1 MTSFFS
7 ENKSHEENVKTS
19 IDKILGQETS
29 LRKVKKSGEDHKR
42 ILFNKILSNLV
53 IVEERSV
60 MMDEIYSMDMSKYNN
75 LFFDIIE
82 DMLALHFSKQQINLI
97 NFFLYDRYS
106 AEGAVTQLFDKNG
119 DPVKLDNA
127 DDLWQLLK
135 TVKNEK

>member
-1 MTSFFS
+1 
-7 ENKSHEENVKTS
+7 
-19 IDKILGQETS
+19 
-29 LRKVKKSGEDHKR
+29 
-42 ILFNKILSNLV
+42 
-53 IVEERSV
+53 
-60 MMDEIYSMDMSKYNN
+60 MDMSKYNN